1 MLSRHG
7 LDWTVGYTSALSESP
22 EEMVPAAVPGAV
34 QLDWAKVHDWQPYWK
49 ADNFK
54 QYDWM
59 EDVYWHYSA
68 QLNRPFLAKGE
79 RLHFVCGGV
88 DYRFEVRL
96 DGVTLLT
103 QEGMF
108 TPVDLDITEQAV
120 DGSRL
125 EVLVY
130 PAPKTHPFPIDRTQA
145 AQSCK
150 PAVSY
155 GWDWHPRLIPLGI
168 WRETYLEVRPAV
180 HLVDVSTAYSLSED
194 LSAADLHIEAHINA
208 SAAGTVAFRLTD
220 PDGVEVFQRAVPIDS
235 HTVSHSERIV
245 APRLWWSHDHG
256 EQALYVLRTTV
267 RTENGEE
274 SENLQ
279 TIGFRRVRLVMHE
292 GSWNEPAGFPKTRS
306 TPPITLELNGR
317 RIFAKG
323 TNWVN
328 PEIFPGIMTEETY
341 RPLLELAR
349 GAHFNLLRI
358 WGGGIVNK
366 PSFFELCDA
375 MGIMVW
381 QEFPLACNDYLG
393 TPEYLAVL
401 DRESRS
407 IIQQLRVHPSLALWC
422 GGNELFNSW
431 SGMTDQSKALR
442 LLNKNCY
449 ELDPNT
455 PYLPTSPL
463 MGMAHGDYR
472 FRDETGREVYSIFGD
487 ATGTAYTEFGCP
499 GPSSRATLEGFIPD
513 EDLFPPKRGTAW
525 ETHHGLGAWEMEPG
539 TWLCPSTIEHYFGPT
554 NTLDELVER
563 GQWLQCEG
571 YKAIYEEARRQ
582 KPVCSMSLNWC
593 YNEPWPAAANNSLIE
608 WPATPKP
615 AYYAVAASCRPVLA
629 SARLPKFSWREGED
643 FTAELWLLND
653 SYEAIPDG
661 EITVSIIAN
670 GGETHLLTWH
680 YNEAQPNRNLR
691 GPAVRFRLPHY
702 DGDRLTLR
710 VTVAGS
716 SELTSDY
723 VLHYRPLVTG
733 NTQATTRA
741 LNV

>member
-1 MLSRHG
+1 MFSRHA
-7 LDWTVGYTSALSESP
+7 LDWKVGFTSAFTGTP
-22 EEMVPAAVPGAV
+22 DEMVPAKVPGAV
-34 QLDWAKVHDWQPYWK
+34 QLDWANAHDWQPYWK

-59 EDVYWHYSA
+59 EDVYWLYSA
-68 QLNRPFLAKGE
+68 QLKRPALTNGE
-79 RLHFVCGGV
+79 RLHFYCGGI
-88 DYRFEVRL
+88 DYRFEIRL
-96 DGVTLLT
+96 DGVTLLR

-108 TPVDLDITEQAV
+108 TPVDLDITERAV
-120 DGSRL
+120 DGSRI

-130 PAPKTHPFPIDRTQA
+130 PAPKMHASPVDRSQA

-168 WRETYLEVRPAV
+168 WCETYLEVRPAV
-180 HLVDVSTAYSLSED
+180 HLVNVSTAYTLSED
-194 LSAADLHIEAHINA
+194 LSQAHLEIEAHLNA
-208 SAAGTVAFRLTD
+208 SAVGSVTFTLGD
-220 PDGVEVFQRAVPIDS
+220 PDGKDVFARTVSIECPTVSLAERIDS
-235 HTVSHSERIV
+235 
-245 APRLWWSHDHG
+245 PCLWWSHDHG
-256 EQALYVLRTTV
+256 EQARYLLKTTV
-267 RTENGEE
+267 RTENGGV
-274 SENLQ
+274 SETTQ
-279 TIGFRRVRLVMHE
+279 HIGFRRVRLVMHE
-292 GSWNEPAGFPKTRS
+292 GAWNAPAGFPKTRS

-328 PEIFPGIMTEETY
+328 PEIFPGIMSEETY

-366 PSFFELCDA
+366 PSFFDLCDQ

-381 QEFPLACNDYLG
+381 QEFPLACNDYIG
-393 TPEYLAVL
+393 TTEYLAVL
-401 DRESRS
+401 DQESRS
-407 IIQQLRVHPSLALWC
+407 IIKQLRGHPSLALWC
-422 GGNELFNSW
+422 GGNELFNAW

-449 ELDPNT
+449 ELDQNT
-455 PYLPTSPL
+455 PYLPTSPV

-472 FRDETGREVYSIFGD
+472 FRDETGREVYGIFGD
-487 ATGTAYTEFGCP
+487 AAGTAYTEFGCP
-499 GPSSRATLEGFIPD
+499 GPSSRAALESFMPT
-513 EDLFPPKRGTAW
+513 EDLFPPKRGTPW
-525 ETHHGLGAWEMEPG
+525 ETHHGLGAWEMDPG
-539 TWLCPSTIEHYFGPT
+539 TWLCQSTIEHYFGPT
-554 NTLDELVER
+554 QTLDELIER

-608 WPATPKP
+608 WPSTPKP
-615 AYYAVAASCRPVLA
+615 AYYAVTASCRPVLA

-653 SYEAIPDG
+653 AYATIPKG
-661 EITVSIIAN
+661 EIVVSITAN
-670 GGETHLLTWH
+670 GSETHLLTWH
-680 YNEAQPNRNLR
+680 SGEAQPNRNLR
-691 GPAVRFRLPHY
+691 GPGVRFRLPHY
-702 DGDRLTLR
+702 DSDRITLR
-710 VTVAGS
+710 VTVAGNPDWN
-716 SELTSDY
+716 SEY
-723 VLHYRPLVTG
+723 VLHYRARDQK
-733 NTQATTRA
+733 NTQPAKRI